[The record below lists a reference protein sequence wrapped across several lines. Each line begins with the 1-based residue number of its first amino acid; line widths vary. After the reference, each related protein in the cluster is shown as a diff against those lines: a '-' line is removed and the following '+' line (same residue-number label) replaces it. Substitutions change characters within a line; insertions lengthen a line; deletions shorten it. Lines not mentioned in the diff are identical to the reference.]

1 MDSSEPAPRR
11 RSIAIVAAAGLAC
24 LAVALPV
31 SGAFAEGDG
40 GSTPHGQADP
50 YGQPPA
56 GTPGERGDGGPQDG
70 RNRPDCPK
78 DGAGDGQGQGS
89 DSSAPAPSGDAVQL

>member
-40 GSTPHGQADP
+40 GSADGSGNAAAAQPP

-56 GTPGERGDGGPQDG
+56 GTPGER
-70 RNRPDCPK
+70 RPDCPK
-78 DGAGDGQGQGS
+78 DGDRQGQGQGS